1 MLIGKMEV
9 NMQELWIKNLKEVLG
24 NHERRME
31 RQIIIWGASP
41 KSDRIFSVL
50 ENWGLPIAG
59 YIDKNFSNV
68 SEYNG
73 YPVYPIE
80 KLVESKYFVFVALK
94 AHYDEVISQ
103 LDEMEYIEFVDFWY
117 PERIIALDGTKN
129 YQDLYGNRLVT
140 ENICPMN
147 VQLRSG
153 GVIEIKT
160 KELGGE
166 TTVASAGKSFVK
178 IGERVKFG
186 KDVTISSTNGSI
198 LIDHDC
204 KFDSFIKVRCS
215 CGGSVHIESNCTM
228 QRQCT
233 LVASFDAKITLG
245 KDCMV
250 SYSVFMRA
258 GNSHNMIDLNSME
271 HLDDNA
277 ERDVIC
283 GEHVW
288 VGMRATLLNG
298 VEIGAGST
306 IGANSFVCKKKF
318 PPNCCLAGI
327 PAKIIRERTAWIR
340 DGISIHK
347 DIEDYQEFIY
357 DEQY

>member
-1 MLIGKMEV
+1 
-9 NMQELWIKNLKEVLG
+9 MQELWIENLKEVLE

-31 RQIIIWGASP
+31 HQIIIWGASP

-59 YIDKNFSNV
+59 YIDK
-68 SEYNG
+68 
-73 YPVYPIE
+73 
-80 KLVESKYFVFVALK
+80 
-94 AHYDEVISQ
+94 
-103 LDEMEYIEFVDFWY
+103 DF
-117 PERIIALDGTKN
+117 N
-129 YQDLYGNRLVT
+129 N
-140 ENICPMN
+140 
-147 VQLRSG
+147 
-153 GVIEIKT
+153 
-160 KELGGE
+160 
-166 TTVASAGKSFVK
+166 
-178 IGERVKFG
+178 
-186 KDVTISSTNGSI
+186 
-198 LIDHDC
+198 DC

-215 CGGSVHIESNCTM
+215 CGGSVRIESNCTM

-233 LVASFDAKITLG
+233 LVASFDARIILG

-288 VGMRATLLNG
+288 VGMRVTLLNG

-306 IGANSFVCKKKF
+306 VGANSFVCKKKF

-327 PAKIIRERTAWIR
+327 PAKIIRERTVWIR
-340 DGISIHK
+340 DGVSMHK

>member
-1 MLIGKMEV
+1 
-9 NMQELWIKNLKEVLG
+9 MQEVWIENLKEVLE

-31 RQIIIWGASP
+31 RQTIIWGASP

-59 YIDKNFSNV
+59 YIDKNFNNISK
-68 SEYNG
+68 YNG
-73 YPVYPIE
+73 YPVYSIE
-80 KLVESKYFVFVALK
+80 KLMESKYFVFVALK
-94 AHYDEVISQ
+94 AHYDEVINQ
-103 LDEMEYIEFVDFWY
+103 LDEMGYIEFVDFWY
-117 PERIIALDGTKN
+117 PERIITLDGTKN
-129 YQDLYGNRLVT
+129 YQDLYGNRLAT

-147 VQLRSG
+147 VRLRSG
-153 GVIEIKT
+153 GAIEIKT

-166 TTVASAGKSFVK
+166 TTVASAGKSSVK

-186 KDVTISSTNGSI
+186 RDVVISSTNGNI

-215 CGGSVHIESNCTM
+215 CGGSVRIESNCTM
-228 QRQCT
+228 QRQ
-233 LVASFDAKITLG
+233 SK
-245 KDCMV
+245 
-250 SYSVFMRA
+250 
-258 GNSHNMIDLNSME
+258 
-271 HLDDNA
+271 
-277 ERDVIC
+277 RDVIC

-288 VGMRATLLNG
+288 VGKRATLLHG

-340 DGISIHK
+340 DGVSIHK
-347 DIEDYQEFIY
+347 DIADYQEFIY

>member
-94 AHYDEVISQ
+94 AHYDEVINQ

-129 YQDLYGNRLVT
+129 YQDLYGNRLAT

-147 VQLRSG
+147 VRLRSG
-153 GVIEIKT
+153 GAIEIKT

-166 TTVASAGKSFVK
+166 TTVASAGKSSVK

-186 KDVTISSTNGSI
+186 RDVVISSTNGNI

-215 CGGSVHIESNCTM
+215 CGGSVRIESNCTM
-228 QRQCT
+228 QRQ
-233 LVASFDAKITLG
+233 SK
-245 KDCMV
+245 
-250 SYSVFMRA
+250 
-258 GNSHNMIDLNSME
+258 
-271 HLDDNA
+271 
-277 ERDVIC
+277 RDVIC

-340 DGISIHK
+340 DGVSIHK
-347 DIEDYQEFIY
+347 DIADYQEFIY